1 MTYRMRLLESLS
13 LLALVTTAMA
23 PVGACADP
31 NGTANAPQGYGAPPS
46 SAYPQQP
53 GQPPVYPQAPGYPPA
68 PAGYPQQPG
77 YPPQP
82 AYPQATYPQPG
93 YPQPAPGQPA
103 VVVPPPSQPAPV
115 GSSAP
120 LGPVVTND
128 PNQLS
133 QIFAQAAQ
141 AAQAFLQPPGS
152 SGGGT
157 SGGGGGAAG
166 GVGVPTSI
174 ADACIKAIALQS
186 AQGMT
191 AEGQEATGNLLEGGH
206 LAFMVPMQGGKCYTL
221 IGCSP
226 PGQIKNVDLNLL
238 APPFYNVLAGQ
249 DTSDDNH
256 PVIGNG
262 KPMCP
267 IVPVALNYKVDIVA
281 RSGAGT
287 VAVQLY
293 SKSK

>member
-1 MTYRMRLLESLS
+1 MTHRSRLLQSLS
-13 LLALVTTAMA
+13 LLALVTTAVA
-23 PVGACADP
+23 GVVLSASCVDP
-31 NGTANAPQGYGAPPS
+31 NANPNAPPGAPSGYPPPGYG
-46 SAYPQQP
+46 
-53 GQPPVYPQAPGYPPA
+53 QAPGYP
-68 PAGYPQQPG
+68 
-77 YPPQP
+77 
-82 AYPQATYPQPG
+82 PQPG
-93 YPQPAPGQPA
+93 YPQPQAGYPAQPAPPGYPAPAGYPAQPPGPGQPA
-103 VVVPPPSQPAPV
+103 PGPA
-115 GSSAP
+115 GSNAP
-120 LGPVVTND
+120 LGPIVTND

-133 QIFAQAAQ
+133 AIFAQAAQ

-152 SGGGT
+152 AAPA
-157 SGGGGGAAG
+157 SGGGGGG
-166 GVGVPTSI
+166 GGGGAMPTSL
-174 ADACIKAIALQS
+174 ADGCIKLLAAQA
-186 AQGMT
+186 AQGMS
-191 AEGQEATGNLLEGGH
+191 AEGQEATGNLQEGGH

-256 PVIGNG
+256 PIIGNNG

-281 RSGAGT
+281 RSGSGA

>member
-1 MTYRMRLLESLS
+1 MTHRIRLLQSLS
-13 LLALVTTAMA
+13 LLALVTVAVAA
-23 PVGACADP
+23 PVSCVDP
-31 NGTANAPQGYGAPPS
+31 NANPNAPPGSVSGQPNGYPPPQPGYPQPA
-46 SAYPQQP
+46 AYPQ
-53 GQPPVYPQAPGYPPA
+53 PGYPQ
-68 PAGYPQQPG
+68 AGYPQAQPG

-82 AYPQATYPQPG
+82 AG
-93 YPQPAPGQPA
+93 YPGQAPMPGQP
-103 VVVPPPSQPAPV
+103 PPGPGAPAA
-115 GSSAP
+115 SASNGP
-120 LGPVVTND
+120 LGPVVTSD

-133 QIFAQAAQ
+133 AIFAQAAQ

-152 SGGGT
+152 GGGSGGGSGA
-157 SGGGGGAAG
+157 SGGGGGM
-166 GVGVPTSI
+166 PTSL
-174 ADACIKAIALQS
+174 ADGCIKLLATQN
-186 AQGMT
+186 AQGMS
-191 AEGQEATGNLLEGGH
+191 AEGQEATGNLQEGGH

-249 DTSDDNH
+249 DTTDDNH
-256 PVIGNG
+256 PIIGSNG

-281 RSGAGT
+281 RSGSGT

>member
-1 MTYRMRLLESLS
+1 MP
-13 LLALVTTAMA
+13 A
-23 PVGACADP
+23 
-31 NGTANAPQGYGAPPS
+31 
-46 SAYPQQP
+46 
-53 GQPPVYPQAPGYPPA
+53 APGS
-68 PAGYPQQPG
+68 G
-77 YPPQP
+77 
-82 AYPQATYPQPG
+82 
-93 YPQPAPGQPA
+93 
-103 VVVPPPSQPAPV
+103 
-115 GSSAP
+115 AP

-152 SGGGT
+152 A
-157 SGGGGGAAG
+157 GGGGGG
-166 GVGVPTSI
+166 GGGGGMPTSL
-174 ADACIKAIALQS
+174 ADAGIKALALS
-186 AQGMT
+186 AATGMS
-191 AEGQEATGNLLEGGH
+191 AEGQEATGTLQEGGH
-206 LAFMVPMQGGKCYTL
+206 LSFMVPMQGGKCYTL
-221 IGCSP
+221 IGFSP

-249 DTSDDNH
+249 DTTDDNA
-256 PVIGNG
+256 PIIGKAP

-281 RSGAGT
+281 RSGSGS

>member
-1 MTYRMRLLESLS
+1 
-13 LLALVTTAMA
+13 
-23 PVGACADP
+23 
-31 NGTANAPQGYGAPPS
+31 
-46 SAYPQQP
+46 
-53 GQPPVYPQAPGYPPA
+53 
-68 PAGYPQQPG
+68 
-77 YPPQP
+77 
-82 AYPQATYPQPG
+82 
-93 YPQPAPGQPA
+93 
-103 VVVPPPSQPAPV
+103 
-115 GSSAP
+115 
-120 LGPVVTND
+120 VTND

-152 SGGGT
+152 TGGA
-157 SGGGGGAAG
+157 SGGGGGG
-166 GVGVPTSI
+166 LPTSL
-174 ADACIKAIALQS
+174 ADGCVKALALQS
-186 AQGMT
+186 AQGMSP
-191 AEGQEATGNLLEGGH
+191 EGQEATGNLQEGGH
-206 LAFMVPMQGGKCYTL
+206 LAFTVPMQGGKCYTL

-226 PGQIKNVDLNLL
+226 PGQIKNLDLNLL

-256 PVIGNG
+256 PIIGNG

-281 RSGAGT
+281 RSGAGS

>member
-1 MTYRMRLLESLS
+1 MTNRTRTFQSLS
-13 LLALVTTAMA
+13 LLALAAAAATV
-23 PVGACADP
+23 PVACAPDSNSNVNSP
-31 NGTANAPQGYGAPPS
+31 PASYSAPYASGYPPP
-46 SAYPQQP
+46 AGYPPQPGYPQQ
-53 GQPPVYPQAPGYPPA
+53 
-68 PAGYPQQPG
+68 PQQPG

-82 AYPQATYPQPG
+82 QPG
-93 YPQPAPGQPA
+93 YPQAPPPGYPAPGPMQPG
-103 VVVPPPSQPAPV
+103 VSTPAAP

-133 QIFAQAAQ
+133 QLFAQAAQ

-152 SGGGT
+152 
-157 SGGGGGAAG
+157 GGGGGGGGGG
-166 GVGVPTSI
+166 GVGLPTSL
-174 ADACIKAIALQS
+174 ADAGIKALALN
-186 AQGMT
+186 AAAGMSP
-191 AEGQEATGNLLEGGH
+191 EGQEATGTLQEGGH
-206 LAFMVPMQGGKCYTL
+206 LSFMVPMQGGKCYTL
-221 IGCSP
+221 IGFSP

-249 DTSDDNH
+249 DTSDDNA
-256 PVIGNG
+256 PIIGKAP

-281 RSGAGT
+281 RSGSGS

>member
-1 MTYRMRLLESLS
+1 M
-13 LLALVTTAMA
+13 
-23 PVGACADP
+23 
-31 NGTANAPQGYGAPPS
+31 
-46 SAYPQQP
+46 
-53 GQPPVYPQAPGYPPA
+53 
-68 PAGYPQQPG
+68 
-77 YPPQP
+77 
-82 AYPQATYPQPG
+82 
-93 YPQPAPGQPA
+93 
-103 VVVPPPSQPAPV
+103 
-115 GSSAP
+115 
-120 LGPVVTND
+120 
-128 PNQLS
+128 
-133 QIFAQAAQ
+133 
-141 AAQAFLQPPGS
+141 
-152 SGGGT
+152 
-157 SGGGGGAAG
+157 
-166 GVGVPTSI
+166 GVPTSV

-191 AEGQEATGNLLEGGH
+191 AEGQEATGNLQEGGH

-262 KPMCP
+262 GKPMCP

>member
-1 MTYRMRLLESLS
+1 MTQRMWRLQGLS
-13 LLALVTTAMA
+13 LLALVTGAVA
-23 PVGACADP
+23 SAGACADP
-31 NGTANAPQGYGAPPS
+31 NGSANAPQGSYSAPANSGYPPQPGQPP
-46 SAYPQQP
+46 AYPQQP
-53 GQPPVYPQAPGYPPA
+53 GYPPA
-68 PAGYPQQPG
+68 PQAAYPQPPG

-82 AYPQATYPQPG
+82 AYP
-93 YPQPAPGQPA
+93 APGLPPA
-103 VVVPPPSQPAPV
+103 APQAQLPAAPPTAAPAAS
-115 GSSAP
+115 GSTPP

-152 SGGGT
+152 TGGA
-157 SGGGGGAAG
+157 SGGGGGG
-166 GVGVPTSI
+166 GLPTSL
-174 ADACIKAIALQS
+174 ADGCVKALALQS
-186 AQGMT
+186 AQGMSP
-191 AEGQEATGNLLEGGH
+191 EGQEATGNLQEGGH
-206 LAFMVPMQGGKCYTL
+206 LAFTVPMQGGKCYTL

-226 PGQIKNVDLNLL
+226 PGQIKNLDLNLL

-256 PVIGNG
+256 PIIGNG

-281 RSGAGT
+281 RSGAGS

>member
-1 MTYRMRLLESLS
+1 MTTRIRTFQSLS
-13 LLALVTTAMA
+13 LLALAASAATV
-23 PVGACADP
+23 PVACAPDS
-31 NGTANAPQGYGAPPS
+31 NSNVNAPPGPYGAATN
-46 SAYPQQP
+46 SAAY
-53 GQPPVYPQAPGYPPA
+53 PGYPP

-82 AYPQATYPQPG
+82 QPNPQQPYPPQPPPG
-93 YPQPAPGQPA
+93 YPQTPPPPGYPAPGP
-103 VVVPPPSQPAPV
+103 VPPGYPAPAAS

-152 SGGGT
+152 A
-157 SGGGGGAAG
+157 GGGGGG
-166 GVGVPTSI
+166 GGGMPTSL
-174 ADACIKAIALQS
+174 ADAGIKALALN
-186 AQGMT
+186 AATGMS
-191 AEGQEATGNLLEGGH
+191 AEGQEATGTLQEGGH
-206 LAFMVPMQGGKCYTL
+206 LSFMVPMQGGKCYTL
-221 IGCSP
+221 IGFSP
-226 PGQIKNVDLNLL
+226 PGQIRNVDLNLL

-249 DTSDDNH
+249 DTTDDNA
-256 PVIGNG
+256 PIIGKAP

-281 RSGAGT
+281 RSGSGS

>member
-1 MTYRMRLLESLS
+1 MTNRIRPFKSLS
-13 LLALVTTAMA
+13 LLALLAAAAAV
-23 PVGACADP
+23 PVACAPDSNSNVNSP
-31 NGTANAPQGYGAPPS
+31 GPYGAPS
-46 SAYPQQP
+46 GGYPAQ
-53 GQPPVYPQAPGYPPA
+53 PGYPPA
-68 PAGYPQQPG
+68 PAYPAQPGYPPPQQPG

-82 AYPQATYPQPG
+82 QAGYPQAPLQPG
-93 YPQPAPGQPA
+93 YPAPGPAQPG
-103 VVVPPPSQPAPV
+103 VPTAPP
-115 GSSAP
+115 GSAAP

-141 AAQAFLQPPGS
+141 AAQAFLQPPG
-152 SGGGT
+152 GA
-157 SGGGGGAAG
+157 GGGGGG
-166 GVGVPTSI
+166 GGGGMPTSL
-174 ADACIKAIALQS
+174 ADAGIKALALS
-186 AQGMT
+186 AATGMS
-191 AEGQEATGNLLEGGH
+191 AEGQEATGILQEGGH
-206 LAFMVPMQGGKCYTL
+206 LSFMVPMQGGKCYTL
-221 IGCSP
+221 IGFSP

-249 DTSDDNH
+249 DTTDDNA
-256 PVIGNG
+256 PIIGRAP

-281 RSGAGT
+281 RSGSGS